1 MSSAANSMLVKK
13 DWATAQ
19 RSALSATAII
29 TKLAEHPGWMLDG
42 DGANVAI
49 QKTFTFANYL
59 QTISFVNAV
68 AFIAERHDH
77 HPDMHVHYS
86 KCVVRFNT
94 HDVKGISITDLECA
108 AEVDALI
115 VAR

>member
-1 MSSAANSMLVKK
+1 MSSVLVKK
-13 DWATAQ
+13 DWAKEA

-29 TKLAEHPGWMLDG
+29 TKLADCAGWTLDG

-59 QTISFVNAV
+59 ETMSFVNAV
-68 AFIAERHDH
+68 AFIAERHNH
-77 HPDMHVHYS
+77 HPDLNVHYG

-94 HDVKGISITDLECA
+94 HDVNGISNTDIECA
-108 AEVDALI
+108 AEVNALI
-115 VAR
+115 ALR

>member
-1 MSSAANSMLVKK
+1 MSSMLAKK
-13 DWATAQ
+13 DWAKEP

-29 TKLAEHPGWMLDG
+29 TQLVDHPGWTLDG

-59 QTISFVNAV
+59 ETISFVNAV
-68 AFIAERHDH
+68 AFIAERHNH
-77 HPDMHVHYS
+77 HPDMSVHYS

-94 HDVKGISITDLECA
+94 HDVKGISATDIACA

-115 VAR
+115 APR